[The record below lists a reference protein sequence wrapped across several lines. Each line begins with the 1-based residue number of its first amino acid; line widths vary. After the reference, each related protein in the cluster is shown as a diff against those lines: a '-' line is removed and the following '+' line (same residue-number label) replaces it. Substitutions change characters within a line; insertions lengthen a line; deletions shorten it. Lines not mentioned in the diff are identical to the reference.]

1 MHKIILVEDD
11 EKLSSLI
18 KKYLQQHQFEV
29 EVVHDGGIAVDAIV
43 AAQADVVILDL
54 MLPNKDGLT
63 ICREIRPLYQGIIL
77 FLTASEDDMDHV
89 AGAEL
94 GADDFIVKPIQPRV
108 LLARIR
114 MALRRTAPA
123 LGSADP
129 YLPDMASAVNDT
141 AQISSTT
148 KAANSQSKQVQ
159 QLSYGDLSIFY
170 YKRAVTLANKS
181 ISLTTGELELL
192 WLLANHAEEV
202 LSRDYIYKTLRGIE
216 YDGLDRAIDTTI
228 ANLRKKLGDNA
239 ALSTRI
245 ITVRGQGYLFVPDS
259 WNESANNK
267 GG

>member
-1 MHKIILVEDD
+1 MHRIILVEDD
-11 EKLSSLI
+11 EKLSSLV

-29 EVVHDGGIAVDAIV
+29 EVVHDGGLAVEAIIE
-43 AAQADVVILDL
+43 AQADVVILDL

-94 GADDFIVKPIQPRV
+94 GADDFVVKPIQPRV

-114 MALRRTAPA
+114 MALRRTTSTLVAGDNRPPKRGDAVMNASQILPA
-123 LGSADP
+123 SP
-129 YLPDMASAVNDT
+129 VM
-141 AQISSTT
+141 
-148 KAANSQSKQVQ
+148 NSQSNQAQ
-159 QLSYGDLSIFY
+159 QLSFGDLTIYY
-170 YKRAVTLANKS
+170 YKRSVTLANKA
-181 ISLTTGELELL
+181 IALTTGELELL
-192 WLLANHAEEV
+192 WLLANHAEDV
-202 LSRDYIYKTLRGIE
+202 LSRDFIYKTLRGIE

-228 ANLRKKLGDNA
+228 ANLRRKLGDNA

-259 WNESANNK
+259 WDET
-267 GG
+267 